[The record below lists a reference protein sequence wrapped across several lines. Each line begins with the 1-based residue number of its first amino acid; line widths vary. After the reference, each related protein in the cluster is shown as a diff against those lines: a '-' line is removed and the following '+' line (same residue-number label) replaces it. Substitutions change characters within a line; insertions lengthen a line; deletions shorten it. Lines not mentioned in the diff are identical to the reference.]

1 MIEEIPLTSFNK
13 NPSNVELNYPN
24 CSCENCPRMFFNMLS
39 IASRGQGKTYNIIKL
54 MLHYNDNKL
63 IDLDGV
69 EHPLR
74 VILISPT
81 VDANPQFRQI
91 KALAE
96 EDIHKDYSD
105 DLLTSIIED
114 IKLKKEESEKYQ
126 EYKKAYIKAS
136 KIDEDK
142 IDRYFEKNKED
153 YMLLSTND
161 FNHYDEIQPQPT
173 YKTYPV
179 NIVILD
185 DLMSSSNAFTNKRR
199 SALTNAII
207 KNRHLK
213 ICFAIL
219 AQNLR
224 SIPKPIRLNCSVF
237 FLGKF
242 ANKKMILQDL
252 YEEVSN
258 IITLPEFEE
267 IYDQATD
274 ERYGSLIIDCS
285 GKQKRFYKGLD
296 FELILV
302 NNKNIEN
309 NNIDK

>member
-13 NPSNVELNYPN
+13 NPSNIELNYPN
-24 CSCENCPRMFFNMLS
+24 CQCGNCPRFFFNMLS

-54 MLHYNDNKL
+54 MLHYDEAKL

-81 VDANPQFRQI
+81 IDANPAFRQI
-91 KALAE
+91 KSLAE

-105 DLLTSIIED
+105 ELLTSIIDD
-114 IKLKKEESEKYQ
+114 IKKKKDEADKYQ
-126 EYKKAYIKAS
+126 EYVTAYKKASEIDDN
-136 KIDEDK
+136 KIDE
-142 IDRYFEKNKED
+142 YFSKNKQD
-153 YMLLSTND
+153 YMLLSSHD
-161 FNHYDEIQPQPT
+161 FNHYDDIQPQPT

-179 NIVILD
+179 NIIVLD
-185 DLMSSSNAFTNKRR
+185 DLMASSNAFTNKRR

-237 FLGKF
+237 FIGKF
-242 ANKKMILQDL
+242 ANKKMILNDL
-252 YEEVSN
+252 HEEVSN
-258 IITLPEFEE
+258 ILTEDEFQEV
-267 IYDQATD
+267 YDKATE

-285 GKQKRFYKGLD
+285 GSNKKFYKGLD
-296 FELILV
+296 FELILT
-302 NNKNIEN
+302 N